1 MEKKRAQTNNPRIH
15 TVYHKFL
22 PFFFFFLITF
32 VFFFRLFY
40 PRLSLFMI
48 PDFGASDVV
57 HLNLPLKEIL
67 SASLKNNTWP
77 LWTPLLASG
86 FPILAEGQIGTFY
99 LPNLFLFRFFPTVL
113 AYNINLILAF
123 LLSGLG
129 CLLLGR
135 RLTLSPFS
143 SLFFALVFTFSGF
156 FAVHLN
162 HFNLIQA
169 ASLLPILFWACIRLW
184 KTANFPSSLL
194 FALILTEQIFTGH
207 FYIVFITLL
216 GIFLFFLILTFQ
228 EEKEKRVKILKKTGG
243 ALFFSLILT
252 ILLSAI
258 QLFPT
263 SELWRLSTRS
273 AGLSFDSV
281 TSFPYPF
288 KHLLGFLSPYIFG
301 SPAKGTYPPFSS
313 EWGIFWEN
321 TAYIG
326 IVPLLFSFLALFF
339 WREKLVKTG
348 FILFVVSLFLVLGKN
363 SPFYF
368 VFSFFP
374 FTLFRVPSKFLLLT
388 TFALTLLATFF
399 FARIQGK
406 KVFLSLSFL
415 FFFIDLFRFS
425 YNYPPITPASF
436 WTNTPPSAAF
446 LQNKDGRI
454 ATIGATTLWND
465 TFLTSGWQD
474 IKPYAYFQ
482 NSLYPNLNVL
492 FGIPQIR
499 INTGGLIPRRVS
511 LFTALTSGVEIDEK
525 EKTASISSITKNS
538 FSLGNVKYIISPY
551 TISDPSFTL
560 VNKIVPSDD
569 LPLSPFLIYEN
580 KDVLPRIYIAF
591 KGKKVDTLESF
602 YRQLNSTEFID
613 NKEVLLEEENSLTS
627 GQTTKDE
634 EGSARITGGSATDM
648 SITTSSSK
656 DGLLVV
662 TDTYYPGWKA
672 YVDGKETPIIMV
684 NLTQRGIML
693 PKGNHLV
700 RLSFYSQTFE
710 TGKIITV
717 STLIITSVAMFLS
730 RVYYLQ
736 RVSGTKTLFRDP
748 SDKSR
753 RRGN

>member
-1 MEKKRAQTNNPRIH
+1 
-15 TVYHKFL
+15 
-22 PFFFFFLITF
+22 
-32 VFFFRLFY
+32 
-40 PRLSLFMI
+40 MI
-48 PDFGASDVV
+48 PDFGESDVV
-57 HLNLPLKEIL
+57 HLNIPLKEIL
-67 SASLKNNTWP
+67 SASLKNNSFP

-99 LPNLFLFRFFPTVL
+99 LPNLFFFRFFPTVV
-113 AYNINLILAF
+113 AYNMNLVLAF

-135 RLTLSPFS
+135 RLRLSPLS

-169 ASLLPILFWACIRLW
+169 ASLLPLLFWVFHRLW

-194 FALILTEQIFTGH
+194 FALILSEQIFTGH
-207 FYIVFITLL
+207 FYIVFISLL

-281 TSFPYPF
+281 TSFTYPF

-301 SPAKGTYPPFSS
+301 NPATGTYPPFSS

-339 WREKLVKTG
+339 GREKLVKTS
-348 FILFVVSLFLVLGKN
+348 FILLVVSIFLVLGKN

-388 TFALTLLATFF
+388 TFSLAILASLFLERVKPFFTRLLFF
-399 FARIQGK
+399 IA
-406 KVFLSLSFL
+406 FL
-415 FFFIDLFRFS
+415 FFFIDTFRFS
-425 YNYPPITPASF
+425 YSYPPVSPVSLWTTTPDA
-436 WTNTPPSAAF
+436 AAF
-446 LQNKDGRI
+446 LQNKTGRV
-454 ATIGATTLWND
+454 ATIGATTNWND

-492 FGIPQIR
+492 FRIPQIQ
-499 INTGGLIPRRVS
+499 INTGGLVPRRVS
-511 LFTALTSGVEIDEK
+511 FFTALTAGVEINEK
-525 EKTASISSITKNS
+525 EKTASVSSITKNS

-551 TISDPSFTL
+551 TIADPSFIL
-560 VNKIVPSDD
+560 INKIVPEGD

-602 YRQLNSTEFID
+602 YREVNNTEFIHK
-613 NKEVLLEEENSLTS
+613 KEVLLEEENSLTS

-648 SITTSSSK
+648 SITTSLSK

-672 YVDGKETPIIMV
+672 YVDGKETPIIPV
-684 NLTQRGIML
+684 NLTQRGIIL
-693 PKGNHLV
+693 AKGNHLV
-700 RLSFYSQTFE
+700 HLSFSSQTFE
-710 TGKIITV
+710 TGKVITL
-717 STLIITSVAMFLS
+717 STFLITSVAMFLF
-730 RVYYLQ
+730 RVYYYQ
-736 RVSGTKTLFRDP
+736 RVSGKETLSRDP

-753 RRGN
+753 RTEN